1 MTDRPD
7 DDAFVRDVAAHY
19 AAPPMTASQ
28 RTRFD
33 ARLEERVNRGATRSR
48 SWIAAG
54 AVAAAVAAVF
64 LWQAGGVAPTKDGVG
79 VARVDEDDATLES
92 AATPEEWILATGSDS
107 LGDADDG
114 LPADYVAISDL
125 LLADK

>member
-33 ARLEERVNRGATRSR
+33 AHLEERMQRGATRSR
-48 SWIAAG
+48 PWIAAG
-54 AVAAAVAAVF
+54 AVAAAVAALF
-64 LWQAGGVAPTKDGVG
+64 LWQAGGVAPTNGG

-92 AATPEEWILATGSDS
+92 AATPEEWILAMGSES
-107 LGDADDG
+107 LDDG

-125 LLADK
+125 LLAADE